1 MIRRTGVLLMVLALA
16 ACATDQAP
24 VPQTAADRVRL
35 APTTTAIP
43 LDAGDPD
50 ALARVIRANVA
61 RGITATY
68 RLVAPAELA
77 AAARAQLDRGAAD
90 GLAPVTLGVTPGA
103 ALRVEVTRL
112 GAHVPACPDWSRRS
126 DEDFSNRPSSNFGC
140 ADAVNLAAQ
149 VADPADLIAGRG
161 RATTAAGPLAA
172 AVAALAADRVKPL
185 KAAATAA
192 QGGPISDDPH
202 P

>member
-1 MIRRTGVLLMVLALA
+1 MIRRTSVLLMVGALA

-43 LDAGDPD
+43 LDARDPD
-50 ALARVIRANVA
+50 ALARIIRENVA

-68 RLVAPAELA
+68 RLVAPVELA
-77 AAARAQLDRGAAD
+77 PAARAQLDRVAAD
-90 GLAPVTLGVTPGA
+90 GLAPATLGVTPGA
-103 ALRVEVTRL
+103 ALRVEVIRL

-149 VADPADLIAGRG
+149 VARPADLLAGRG
-161 RATTAAGPLAA
+161 RSTTPAAPLAG

-185 KAAATAA
+185 KAAAAPA
-192 QGGPISDDPH
+192 SGGAIGDDSRP
-202 P
+202 